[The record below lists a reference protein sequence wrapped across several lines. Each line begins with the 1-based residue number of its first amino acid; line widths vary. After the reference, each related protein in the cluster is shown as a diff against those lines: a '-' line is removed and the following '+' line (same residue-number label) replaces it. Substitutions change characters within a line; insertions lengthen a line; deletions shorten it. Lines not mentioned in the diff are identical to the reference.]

1 MKRSLSTSFHT
12 RQPMRLN
19 PLVTIV
25 CVTAIVLISGCATV
39 PNANGVAP
47 TTQDPTARGPVAG
60 VGLEGSDVITMTDQ
74 MMRDMMANPK
84 LAGAGTPPR
93 VIIDSQYF
101 KNDGAQPINLNVI
114 TDRLRVNL
122 NRAASG
128 RMTFVSRENAAMVA
142 QERDLKRS
150 GTTDVGTTGMTRAQ
164 AGADY
169 RLGGRMAT
177 VDARNAS
184 TGMIQRYT
192 QVTFEMIDLENATIV
207 WSNLYELSRSAADS
221 VVYR

>member
-1 MKRSLSTSFHT
+1 MKRSSSSIVQT
-12 RQPMRLN
+12 RQPPWRSS
-19 PLVTIV
+19 IV
-25 CVTAIVLISGCATV
+25 IGLAVVALLGGCATV

-47 TTQDPTARGPVAG
+47 TTQDPNVRGPVSG
-60 VGLEGSDVITMTDQ
+60 VGLEGSDIITMTDQ
-74 MMRDMMANPK
+74 MMRDMLANPQ
-84 LAGAGTPPR
+84 LAGAKTPPR
-93 VIIDSQYF
+93 VIIDAQYF

-122 NRAASG
+122 NRAANG

-150 GTTDVGTTGMTRAQ
+150 GATDVGTTGMTRAQ

-177 VDARNAS
+177 VDARNVS
-184 TGMIQRYT
+184 TGMVQRYT
-192 QVTFEMIDLENATIV
+192 QVTFEMIDLESATIV

>member
-1 MKRSLSTSFHT
+1 MLDRNNSS
-12 RQPMRLN
+12 
-19 PLVTIV
+19 IV
-25 CVTAIVLISGCATV
+25 ARKLRAALPCVGVAVLLALGGCASV

-47 TTQDPTARGPVAG
+47 TTQDPSARGPVAG
-60 VGLEGSDVITMTDQ
+60 VGLEGADVIAMTDQ
-74 MMRDMMANPK
+74 MMRDMLANPQ
-84 LAGAGTPPR
+84 LAGAKTPPR
-93 VIIDSQYF
+93 VIIDAEYF
-101 KNDGAQPINLNVI
+101 KNDGAQPINVNVI

-122 NRAASG
+122 NRAANG
-128 RMTFVSRENAAMVA
+128 RMVFVGRQYAGMVQ

-150 GTTDVGTTGMTRAQ
+150 GVTDSGTTGMTRAQ

-177 VDARNAS
+177 VDARNPQS
-184 TGMIQRYT
+184 GMIQRYT
-192 QVTFEMIDLENATIV
+192 QVSFEMIDLENSTIV

>member
-1 MKRSLSTSFHT
+1 MKRNLSTT
-12 RQPMRLN
+12 NQARRPLRLST
-19 PLVTIV
+19 LSALIG
-25 CVTAIVLISGCATV
+25 AIGIALISGCASV

-47 TTQDPTARGPVAG
+47 TTQDPNARGPVSG
-60 VGLEGSDVITMTDQ
+60 VGLEGSDIITMTDQ

-84 LAGAGTPPR
+84 LSAAKTPPR
-93 VIIDSQYF
+93 VIIDAQYF
-101 KNDGAQPINLNVI
+101 KNDGAQPINVNVI
-114 TDRLRVNL
+114 TDRLRINL
-122 NRAASG
+122 NRAANG
-128 RMTFVSRENAAMVA
+128 RMVFVSRESAGMVA

-150 GTTDVGTTGMTRAQ
+150 GTTDVGTVGMTNAQ
-164 AGADY
+164 AGVDY

-177 VDARNAS
+177 VDARNAT